1 MFGVWTVTGYHD
13 RSLNRGIGLLPL
25 GWMKTIKDCTSL
37 ITGAE
42 QSLFRICSAD
52 CPYRNHSCPDE
63 IGVGDR
69 SGRDADRR
77 TRRLQ
82 PTSRGNRVRKTPGG
96 RGEREGEIPISPLK
110 KQFSGAMHAGRA
122 RRGQGREESAEARRC
137 FAKGDKTS
145 PGKSDPRS
153 EFIPSTVHLT
163 FRSEWRRRQ
172 KKARSEKTGPGNAEE
187 SANVTTYHLPFTPKV
202 QTTPNSRRSKYWA

>member
-1 MFGVWTVTGYHD
+1 MFGVLTVTGYHD

-52 CPYRNHSCPDE
+52 CPYRNHSCADG
-63 IGVGDR
+63 IRFTDR

-82 PTSRGNRVRKTPGG
+82 STSRGNRVRKTPGG
-96 RGEREGEIPISPLK
+96 RGRREGKIPISPLE
-110 KQFSGAMHAGRA
+110 KQFSGAIHAGFP
-122 RRGQGREESAEARRC
+122 RRGQGREESVGARRR

-145 PGKSDPRS
+145 PGKPDPRS
-153 EFIPSTVHLT
+153 EFIPSNVHLT

-172 KKARSEKTGPGNAEE
+172 KRPGLKRPGPGM
-187 SANVTTYHLPFTPKV
+187 L
-202 QTTPNSRRSKYWA
+202 RSQRT